1 MDQTTLERRRANSLA
16 VREILVSMRALS
28 AVQLRR
34 GHAALRSIRDYE
46 DSIARGLTRAGFEP
60 IPQPKPIRVMV
71 IVLGSD
77 QGMCGALT
85 RHLVERAVAR
95 IERLEAEVRLVVAV
109 GRRTRSL
116 LEAAGHA
123 VDFSHDSP
131 VSAHGVDALVG
142 ALAAHLER
150 ELPGGECC
158 RVEVVYNRHGDKSDH
173 QATALRVYPPQPV
186 GSPSSRRQTRDPLS
200 YQPLEGVL
208 HASLLEWSYAAIYRC
223 ALESLTAEHD
233 ARLRTTDA
241 AIHTLDDRLDELRI
255 ELNRLRQEAIT
266 NELHELVSG
275 AVAQDAGIERGAT
288 DSCTDRGARDPGA
301 HVALGED

>member
-1 MDQTTLERRRANSLA
+1 MDQTTLERRRDNSIA

-34 GHAALRSIRDYE
+34 GHAALRTVRDYE
-46 DSIARGLTRAGFEP
+46 DSIARGLMRSGFEP
-60 IPQPKPIRVMV
+60 IGQPKPIRVML

-85 RHLVERAVAR
+85 RHLVERAIVR
-95 IERLEAEVRLVVAV
+95 IRRLEAEVRLVVAV

-116 LEAAGHA
+116 LEAAGQA
-123 VDFSHDSP
+123 VDFGHDSP
-131 VSAHGVDALVG
+131 VSVHGVDALVG
-142 ALAAHLER
+142 TMATHLER

-158 RVEVVYNRHGDKSDH
+158 RVEVVYNRHRDDSEPG
-173 QATALRVYPPQPV
+173 ATALRVYPPQPV
-186 GSPSSRRQTRDPLS
+186 SAPSDQKHSREPRSYEPLAS
-200 YQPLEGVL
+200 VL
-208 HASLLEWSYAAIYRC
+208 DASLLEWSYAAIYRC

-241 AIHTLDDRLDELRI
+241 AIHTLDDRLEDLRI

-266 NELHELVSG
+266 NELQEIVAGS
-275 AVAQDAGIERGAT
+275 VAQRAQTLRPGGLRRRAHSER
-288 DSCTDRGARDPGA
+288 P
-301 HVALGED
+301 

>member
-1 MDQTTLERRRANSLA
+1 MDHRSLERRRANSIA

-34 GHAALRSIRDYE
+34 GQAALRSVREYE
-46 DSIARGLTRAGFEP
+46 QSVARGLQRAGFEP
-60 IPQPKPIRVMV
+60 IPQPKPIRVML

-95 IERLEAEVRLVVAV
+95 IEHLEAEVRLVVAV

-116 LEAAGHA
+116 IEAAGHA
-123 VDFSHDSP
+123 VDFGHESP
-131 VSAHGVDALVG
+131 VSAHGVDTLVG
-142 ALAAHLER
+142 TLAEHLQR

-158 RVEVVYNRHGDKSDH
+158 RVEVVYNRHGGKSDH

-186 GSPSSRRQTRDPLS
+186 AETNDRRLVREPLS
-200 YQPLEGVL
+200 YEPLERVL
-208 HASLLEWSYAAIYRC
+208 QASLLEWSYAAIYRC

-255 ELNRLRQEAIT
+255 ELNRIRQEAIT
-266 NELHELVSG
+266 SELHELVAG
-275 AVAQDAGIERGAT
+275 AVAQRSEVERGAVSG
-288 DSCTDRGARDPGA
+288 DD
-301 HVALGED
+301 

>member
-16 VREILVSMRALS
+16 VREIMVSMRALS

-34 GHAALRSIRDYE
+34 GNAALRRVRDYE
-46 DSIARGLTRAGFEP
+46 ESIAQGLIAAGFEP
-60 IPQPKPIRVMV
+60 IPQPKAIRAMV
-71 IVLGSD
+71 LVLGSD

-95 IERLEAEVRLVVAV
+95 IERLEAKVRLVVAV

-116 LEAAGHA
+116 LEAAGCA

-131 VSAHGVDALVG
+131 VSVHGVDALVG

-150 ELPGGECC
+150 ELPGGACC
-158 RVEVVYNRHGDKSDH
+158 RVEVVYNRHGNKSDE

-186 GSPSSRRQTRDPLS
+186 GCQSRRPETRLPLS

-208 HASLLEWSYAAIYRC
+208 HSSLLEWSYAAIYRC
-223 ALESLTAEHD
+223 SLESLTAEHD

-255 ELNRLRQEAIT
+255 ELNRIRQESIT

-275 AVAQDAGIERGAT
+275 AVAQRSRIERGAPNAYAG
-288 DSCTDRGARDPGA
+288 RGARQPDP
-301 HVALGED
+301 V